1 MKLLSDF
8 DGVWTDP
15 SAEAAAQGE
24 LLDRTLVGWAPETA
38 RVATADW
45 LARARAAC
53 AADPRRYGW
62 APGGRAMSAFG
73 DEDPFAPH
81 SAILHYLHQ
90 HAADPVAAALLE
102 SIRAHGHAD
111 LDAFGGWAHAGGV
124 QTVVAKRGPGILP
137 AAAEAGRRLLA
148 AGIDVVVVSNSGADK
163 LARWFEHAGVPFH
176 LGDGGTR
183 AKRGSGPGALALR
196 GGARKFV
203 LDPARSDRLELDGVT
218 IEVARPS
225 YESAL
230 REERPDAVVGDVFS
244 LDLALPLA
252 LRRREPAFAGLRLFW
267 LVHPYT
273 PAWLRARIESAA
285 PEVECVTGG
294 LPALADRLLAAR

>member
-15 SAEAAAQGE
+15 SAEAAAQGD
-24 LLDRTLVGWAPETA
+24 LLERTLVEWVALPVRE
-38 RVATADW
+38 ATAAW

-53 AADPRRYGW
+53 AANPRRYGW
-62 APGGRAMSAFG
+62 APGGGALSAFG

-81 SAILHYLHQ
+81 SALLHYLHLN
-90 HAADPVAAALLE
+90 AGGDPVAAGLVDA
-102 SIRAHGHAD
+102 IRAHGHAD

-124 QTVVAKRGPGILP
+124 AEVVARRGPGILP
-137 AAAEAGRRLLA
+137 AAAAAGRRLLE
-148 AGIDVVVVSNSGADK
+148 AGVEIVVVSNSGADK

-176 LGDGGTR
+176 RDGSR
-183 AKRGSGPGALALR
+183 GPGALALR

-203 LDPARSDRLELDGVT
+203 LDATRSDRLELDGLA

-225 YESAL
+225 YDAAL
-230 REERPDAVVGDVFS
+230 HEERPDAVVGDVFS

-252 LRRREPAFAGLRLFW
+252 LRRREPGFERMRLFW
-267 LVHPYT
+267 LAYPYT
-273 PAWLRARIESAA
+273 PAWLRQRIERAA
-285 PEVECVTGG
+285 PEVEIVSGG
-294 LPALADRLLAAR
+294 LPALADRLLA

>member
-24 LLDRTLVGWAPETA
+24 LLDRTLVDWAAPAERA
-38 RVATADW
+38 ATSAW
-45 LARARAAC
+45 LARARQAC
-53 AADPRRYGW
+53 ADDPRRYGW
-62 APGGRAMSAFG
+62 APGGGAVSAFG

-81 SAILHYLHQ
+81 SAILHYVHQ
-90 HAADPVAAALLE
+90 HAADDPVAAALAE
-102 SIRAHGHAD
+102 SIRTHGHRD

-124 QTVVAKRGPGILP
+124 EAVVAKRGPGILP

-148 AGIDVVVVSNSGADK
+148 SGVDIVVVSNSGADK
-163 LARWFEHAGVPFH
+163 LARWFGHAGVPFH
-176 LGDGGTR
+176 SDGG
-183 AKRGSGPGALALR
+183 RGKGALALR

-203 LDPARSDRLELDGVT
+203 LDPARRDRLEIDGVA

-225 YESAL
+225 YETAL

-252 LRRREPAFAGLRLFW
+252 LRRREPAFGGLRLFW
-267 LVHPYT
+267 LAHPYT
-273 PAWLRARIESAA
+273 PAWLRKHIERGA
-285 PEVECVTGG
+285 PEVEVVGGG
-294 LPALADRLLAAR
+294 LAALADRLLA